1 MIKSKEYKNKG
12 IEIDLTG
19 PQGNA
24 YYLLGLASKW
34 SKELQFS
41 DSYRHFAGKFA
52 LKEALIKSIKKKIEF
67 SDILT
72 SHLDLKPEIKIK
84 RNYKNL
90 QSCLLK

>member
-34 SKELQFS
+34 AKELQFS
-41 DSYRHFAGKFA
+41 DSYREEMLEKM
-52 LKEALIKSIKKKIEF
+52 KSSDYENLVKVFDDEF
-67 SDILT
+67 GSIVTLY
-72 SHLDLKPEIKIK
+72 
-84 RNYKNL
+84 R
-90 QSCLLK
+90 